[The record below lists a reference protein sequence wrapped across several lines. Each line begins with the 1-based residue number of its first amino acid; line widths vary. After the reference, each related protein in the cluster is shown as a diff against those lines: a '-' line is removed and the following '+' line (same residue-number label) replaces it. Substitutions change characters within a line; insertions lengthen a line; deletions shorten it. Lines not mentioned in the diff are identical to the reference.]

1 MIDNPLP
8 QDWRSLQNEV
18 CRLFNE
24 IGLTAEI
31 EVPLKTPRGTVTVD
45 VFAVDNRSVDKTQY
59 IVECKNWSEAI
70 PQSVVH
76 SFTTVM
82 HETGANIG
90 FIVSKYGLQSGAI
103 QYTANT
109 NIKGITYG
117 ELQKRYFNIWWQK
130 IFCTKAA
137 DAAKSVNQYV
147 EPFNTWRERFVS
159 ELPPEQVSKFREL
172 QARYAVFGMLMWLM
186 DIGDV
191 VPQYASDAP
200 LDINHYKNKFSE
212 ILGNEFIFKSVLFR
226 DLLAEVCE
234 KLKEIEDQFN
244 SIFGKNIFHRHT

>member
-24 IGLTAEI
+24 IGLNAET
-31 EVPLKTPRGTVTVD
+31 EVPLQTPRGTVTVD
-45 VFAVDNRSVDKTQY
+45 IFAVDNRSVDKIRY

-90 FIVSKYGLQSGAI
+90 FIVSKHGLQSGAI

-109 NIKGITYG
+109 NIKGITYE

-130 IFCTKAA
+130 IFCAKAA
-137 DAAKSVNQYV
+137 DAAEIVFQYV

-159 ELPPEQVSKFREL
+159 ELPPAEISKFREL
-172 QARYAVFGMLMWLM
+172 QARYAAFGMLIWLM
-186 DIGDV
+186 DVGNV
-191 VPQYASDAP
+191 VPHYAGDAP
-200 LDINHYKNKFSE
+200 PDIKHYKNKLSE
-212 ILGNEFIFKSVLFR
+212 ILGNEFIFKSELFR
-226 DLLAEVCE
+226 ELLVEVCD
-234 KLKEIEDQFN
+234 KLRDIEEQFN
-244 SIFGKNIFHRHT
+244 SIFGKNIFHRKT